1 MSLSTRAKA
10 ISKEYGSPS
19 KEQVGRMFRILSHN
33 YLFGIRRDDIVK
45 SLAERFQKGESLQ
58 TIFNSMPFFN
68 YQNKANALTL
78 SRMVTHTDAWA
89 VRFSEIIMLDRQ
101 DALKALSYWEPIDQI
116 GIVILFLFTYGY
128 SQSALY
134 KLLKLV
140 LAGMVV
146 SEARSLTSSA
156 YTFGTGSIVYTIGG
170 NLLRTL
176 FSRRM
181 TTLNTLSLFILMISI
196 PAGLWIDPPKA
207 SSNYTVGVY
216 SDHLG
221 RAISLLV
228 GWFVPV

>member
-1 MSLSTRAKA
+1 MSQSLSQKA
-10 ISKEYGSPS
+10 LEISHRHGSPAR
-19 KEQVGRMFRILSHN
+19 EQVGSMFRIL
-33 YLFGIRRDDIVK
+33 GDDIVK
-45 SLAERFQKGESLQ
+45 SLASRYVKGESLQ

-68 YQNKANALTL
+68 QQHKADALTL
-78 SRMVTHTDAWA
+78 SRMVTDTDRWA
-89 VRFSEIIMLDRQ
+89 VRFSEIILLDRQ
-101 DALKALSYWEPIDQI
+101 DALKALSYWEPVDQI
-116 GIVILFLFTYGY
+116 GIVLLFVATYG
-128 SQSALY
+128 STQSALY
-134 KLLKLV
+134 KFLKLF

-146 SEARSLTSSA
+146 SEVRSLTSSS
-156 YTFGTGSIVYTIGG
+156 YTFGTGNIVYTIGG

-221 RAISLLV
+221 RAISLAV